1 MSIHRASKKHSN
13 FERMD
18 LPRCGGCPTGE
29 FDSALAACRA
39 CRDILEQHGMKQS
52 MSRAGDCYDNA
63 MMESIWARL
72 KKELVQHAKFKTR
85 AQALSSI
92 FEWIEVW
99 HQRERSHSS
108 LGYLS
113 PEQFEA
119 ARRVG

>member
-1 MSIHRASKKHSN
+1 
-13 FERMD
+13 
-18 LPRCGGCPTGE
+18 
-29 FDSALAACRA
+29 
-39 CRDILEQHGMKQS
+39 MKQS

-63 MMESIWARL
+63 MMESLWATL
-72 KKELVQHAKFKTR
+72 KKELVQHAKFRSR
-85 AQALSSI
+85 AQAQSSI

-99 HQRERSHSS
+99 YQRERSHSS